1 MGLKT
6 VTILTKLGATKANAT
21 KYADAVDAA
30 MAKFNINT
38 PRRQAMFL
46 AQIMHESGALSTV
59 VENLNYRADRL
70 LVVFPKYF
78 KTQAQAD
85 AYAKQ
90 PQKIA
95 NRVYANRLGN
105 GDEASG
111 DGWKFRGRGLIQLT
125 GKENYQNLAKAI
137 GKTLDETVEY
147 LKTEEG
153 AVVSAGWFWDSR
165 KLNSIADTGDIVA
178 VSKKVNGGTI
188 GLDERQKYYNK
199 AISVLG

>member
-111 DGWKFRGRGLIQLT
+111 DGWKFRGRGAIQLT
-125 GKENYQNLAKAI
+125 GRSNYNACGGSVGHDLITDPAWLETPDGAI
-137 GKTLDETVEY
+137 
-147 LKTEEG
+147 
-153 AVVSAGWFWDSR
+153 ASAGWFWAQNGLN
-165 KLNSIADTGDIVA
+165 KLADTGDFVA
-178 VSKKVNGGTI
+178 VTKRINGGTNGI
-188 GLDERQKYYNK
+188 TDRTRLYNI
-199 AISVLG
+199 AASLI